1 MQQLCDLLP
10 KEDESAEL
18 PVIYD
23 TRFSE
28 ELLGRMKN
36 VVANRYGEGERH
48 IIPPTF
54 FGKRE
59 GADTFHAVLAFVSD
73 EMKEQAAAHLKQK
86 FWEWADRYFEGLYPI
101 IREQKRLEK
110 KLERIH
116 REIDE
121 LSVQKLRQKKPAA
134 LPVRIARHAGSEHAY
149 ERYRERSPADWQ
161 AAGRTGRSA

>member
-73 EMKEQAAAHLKQK
+73 EMKEQGSRASQA
-86 FWEWADRYFEGLYPI
+86 
-101 IREQKRLEK
+101 
-110 KLERIH
+110 
-116 REIDE
+116 EI
-121 LSVQKLRQKKPAA
+121 L
-134 LPVRIARHAGSEHAY
+134 GM
-149 ERYRERSPADWQ
+149 
-161 AAGRTGRSA
+161 GRSVF